1 MLLAITFFW
10 SIGNGSLFPALLKGL
25 LLFVI
30 LAGAVLLTAW
40 LGAAVFAAIGLVAGK
55 AVTVV
60 GLFAALAKLG
70 ITAGGLI

>member
-1 MLLAITFFW
+1 MLATTFFLTP
-10 SIGNGSLFPALLKGL
+10 SRGSLFAALLKGL

-40 LGAAVFAAIGLVAGK
+40 LGAAVFAAVGLAASK
-55 AVTVV
+55 TVGIL

>member
-1 MLLAITFFW
+1 MLAITYFLTP
-10 SIGNGSLFPALLKGL
+10 SQGSLFAALLKGL

-40 LGAAVFAAIGLVAGK
+40 IGAAVFAAVGLVAGK
-55 AVTVV
+55 TVGIL

>member
-10 SIGNGSLFPALLKGL
+10 NIGNGSLFAALLKGL

>member
-1 MLLAITFFW
+1 MLAITFFW
-10 SIGNGSLFPALLKGL
+10 SIGRGSLFAALLKGL

-30 LAGAVLLTAW
+30 LAGAVLFTAW
-40 LGAAVFAAIGLVAGK
+40 LGAAVVAAVGLVAGK

>member
-1 MLLAITFFW
+1 MLAITYFLTP
-10 SIGNGSLFPALLKGL
+10 SQGSLFAALLKGL

-30 LAGAVLLTAW
+30 LAGSVLLTAW
-40 LGAAVFAAIGLVAGK
+40 LGAAVFAAIGLVVGK

>member
-1 MLLAITFFW
+1 MLALTFFW
-10 SIGNGSLFPALLKGL
+10 NFSQGGLFPALLKGL

-40 LGAAVFAAIGLVAGK
+40 LGAAVFAAVGLVTGK

-60 GLFAALAKLG
+60 GLFTALAKLG

>member
-1 MLLAITFFW
+1 MLAITYFLTPG
-10 SIGNGSLFPALLKGL
+10 SGSLFAALLKGL

-40 LGAAVFAAIGLVAGK
+40 LGAAVFAAVGLVAGK

-60 GLFAALAKLG
+60 GLFAALAKLPVLMG
-70 ITAGGLI
+70 AI

>member
-1 MLLAITFFW
+1 MLAITYFI
-10 SIGNGSLFPALLKGL
+10 SIGRGSLFAALLKGL

-55 AVTVV
+55 TVGIL
-60 GLFAALAKLG
+60 GLFAALAKLP
-70 ITAGGLI
+70 TLTSGLI

>member
-1 MLLAITFFW
+1 MLAITYFLTPG
-10 SIGNGSLFPALLKGL
+10 SGSLFAALLKGL

-55 AVTVV
+55 TIGVV

-70 ITAGGLI
+70 MLTSGLI